1 MSYYKLI
8 VFICTVIFLTFIRST
23 EAYEVFTYDDPD
35 DLTALWTDLSFD
47 DGTIILN
54 FIKPINATC
63 MEPTFYY
70 RIIHLNGTV
79 VPLTINI
86 PDIEQFNFCVGA
98 YKTHFNTHTLTSDHF
113 LITYLESQRIEDK
126 TFYQRVGILV
136 DLHGQI
142 INKVNLSEPI
152 DIQTEFG
159 ITKNINPEEG
169 FIVTKITD
177 NIQEYIQEWVT
188 YKAP

>member
-1 MSYYKLI
+1 M
-8 VFICTVIFLTFIRST
+8 CAVIFLSLIRST
-23 EAYEVFTYDDPD
+23 EGYEVYTYDDPD
-35 DLTALWTDLSFD
+35 GITDLWTDLSFN

-70 RIIHLNGTV
+70 RIIHLNGTI
-79 VPLTINI
+79 VPLTIKI

-98 YKTHFNTHTLTSDHF
+98 YKTHFNTHTLTSDYF
-113 LITYLESQRIEDK
+113 LITYLKSQQIGNK
-126 TFYQRVGILV
+126 TYYHRVGNLV
-136 DLHGQI
+136 NLQGQI
-142 INKVNLSEPI
+142 INQVNLSEPI
-152 DIQTEFG
+152 DIPTEFG
-159 ITKNINPEEG
+159 VTKNINPEDG

-177 NIQEYIQEWVT
+177 KVEQYEQEWVT